1 MRLASSPTSRRQG
14 GVALLEALIG
24 ILIFSIGILAVVG
37 MQATAIKTVSDS
49 KYRSEAAFLA
59 NQLLTQMWTD
69 AGNVSAYAYP
79 GTGTVPARLTNW
91 ISDVNARLPGAATT
105 PPVIAVSGATANG
118 ATVQITVYYQMP
130 EQAAQSLPASNY
142 TLIASVFL
150 HGPCA
155 PSPFPGRRAS
165 AWSS

>member
-1 MRLASSPTSRRQG
+1 MNLCTTRTARGQS

-69 AGNVSAYAYP
+69 AGNVSQYAYP

-91 ISDVNARLPGAATT
+91 VSDVGTRLPGTT
-105 PPVIAVSGATANG
+105 TAMPVVAVSGATASG
-118 ATVQITVYYQMP
+118 ATVQITVYWQLP
-130 EQAAQSLPASNY
+130 EEASQGLPARNY
-142 TLIASVFL
+142 TLIASVFTN
-150 HGPCA
+150 
-155 PSPFPGRRAS
+155 
-165 AWSS
+165 

>member
-1 MRLASSPTSRRQG
+1 MRLASSLASRRQG

-69 AGNVSAYAYP
+69 AGNVSQYAYP
-79 GTGTVPARLTNW
+79 GSGTVPARLTNW
-91 ISDVNARLPGAATT
+91 VSDVNTRLPGTT
-105 PPVIAVSGATANG
+105 TAQPVIAVSGATATG
-118 ATVQITVYYQMP
+118 ATVQITVYWQLP
-130 EQAAQSLPASNY
+130 EEASQGLPARNY
-142 TLIASVFL
+142 TLIASVFTN
-150 HGPCA
+150 
-155 PSPFPGRRAS
+155 
-165 AWSS
+165 

>member
-1 MRLASSPTSRRQG
+1 MKTARGQR

-37 MQATAIKTVSDS
+37 MQATAIRTVSDS

-91 ISDVNARLPGAATT
+91 VSDVGSRLPGTTAAQ
-105 PPVIAVSGATANG
+105 PVIAVSGATASG
-118 ATVQITVYYQMP
+118 ATVQITVYWQLP
-130 EQAAQSLPASNY
+130 EEASQGLPARNY
-142 TLIASVFL
+142 TLIASVFTN
-150 HGPCA
+150 
-155 PSPFPGRRAS
+155 
-165 AWSS
+165 

>member
-1 MRLASSPTSRRQG
+1 MQTAATQSARRQG

-69 AGNVSAYAYP
+69 AGNVSSYAYA
-79 GTGTVPARLTNW
+79 GTGTPPARLTNW
-91 ISDVNARLPGAATT
+91 VNDVSSRLPGTT
-105 PPVIAVSGATANG
+105 NALPVVAVSAATANG
-118 ATVQITVYYQMP
+118 ATVQITVFWQLP
-130 EQAAQSLPASNY
+130 EEASQNLPARNY
-142 TLIASVFL
+142 TLIASVYTN
-150 HGPCA
+150 
-155 PSPFPGRRAS
+155 
-165 AWSS
+165 